1 MMTCIWPITNWAWV
15 GWRHANHTKCGY
27 MSDEIN
33 DKNDDGTNVADAVS
47 PSGEIE
53 VLDIKRADSS
63 SGRNGGKGGRNG
75 GRREYK
81 PFPGWLYGVL
91 FVVFD
96 MAAVAALQWGVSQSG
111 TRVQLS
117 SPVVGWGFVS
127 KMWTKGNFVF
137 VLNLLLIGALYL
149 ALLMLFNRFWIATPV
164 LLAVAIIVGVIEHF
178 KVSIR
183 YEAILPSDLG
193 FLGSNTGNL
202 MSFTPPGAHWII
214 LGALAV
220 FLVFVA
226 LFVVLNHV
234 DGRHGRMIRF
244 DNKGLAAGIRLM
256 VFLLPSL
263 FFGLYCD
270 QVSTVGSWAN
280 GFSKALGD
288 TPSMWDSVYD
298 AQRNG
303 PLVSFT
309 RQLNPTI
316 MDEPSDYSEATMKE
330 VVKRYEAA
338 AEKINASRTKNMTD
352 STVVYVLSESFSD
365 PARVP
370 GVKLNKDA
378 IPEVRAIKSGTTS
391 GLMLSSGYGGGTANL
406 EYMGLSGLSMAN
418 FDSSLTSP
426 YQQLVPG
433 QHWTPTINQMW
444 GAPKNS
450 IAFHPYE
457 PSMYSRATYYKNM
470 YLRDSNYK
478 KFGFAHFYTLQGDD
492 IIKHRDKIDRSP
504 YVSDKATYQSALED
518 ISSTDSNQFI
528 QIITMQNHMPYNDW
542 YADNEFKATAADGAD
557 SLGSDEVTAIDTYA
571 KGASITDT
579 ETKNFLDEL
588 NKLDK
593 PVTVVFY
600 GDHLP
605 GIYETASQDTNNSL
619 ALHLTDYFIWSNKAS
634 GSQGKKVDNSVYSS
648 PNYFVAQTA
657 EHMNAKVSPYL
668 AFLTL
673 MHKKVSAMEPPVVN
687 KIQGWDRIPEGQD
700 IYLDAAGNPMAE
712 DEFDEQTK
720 QLMTDY
726 KLIQYDI
733 TAGKN
738 YLKDTDFM
746 DLP

>member
-1 MMTCIWPITNWAWV
+1 MSENTSNTTTVKPHFKLWAKKV
-15 GWRHANHTKCGY
+15 EAN
-27 MSDEIN
+27 
-33 DKNDDGTNVADAVS
+33 
-47 PSGEIE
+47 E
-53 VLDIKRADSS
+53 VTPQHPH
-63 SGRNGGKGGRNG
+63 
-75 GRREYK
+75 K
-81 PFPGWLYGVL
+81 PFPGWVYGVL
-91 FVVFD
+91 FVIFD
-96 MAAVAALQWGVSQSG
+96 IIVVTALEVGVSSSS

-117 SPVVGWGFVS
+117 SPIVGFGFVS
-127 KMWTKGNFVF
+127 KMWTDGNFVF
-137 VLNLLLIGALYL
+137 VLNVILVALLYL
-149 ALLMLFNRFWIATPV
+149 MLLMLFNRFWTASIV
-164 LLAVAIIVGVIEHF
+164 ILAVGIIVAAIEHF
-178 KVSIR
+178 KVEIR
-183 YEAILPSDLG
+183 YEAILPADLG
-193 FLGSNTGNL
+193 FLGSNTGNML
-202 MSFTPPGAHWII
+202 TFIPAGAHVTILVA
-214 LGALAV
+214 LGAFAVLLALI
-220 FLVFVA
+220 LVLRHF
-226 LFVVLNHV
+226 
-234 DGRHGRMIRF
+234 DGRKGRMIRT
-244 DNKGLAAGIRLM
+244 DNLSLNLTSRLILL
-256 VFLLPSL
+256 LLPIL
-263 FFGLYCD
+263 VFALYCIH
-270 QVSTVGSWAN
+270 VSTTDSLAN
-280 GFSKALGD
+280 KFSRALGD

-457 PSMYSRATYYKNM
+457 PSMYSRAT
-470 YLRDSNYK
+470 NYK

-542 YADNEFKATAADGAD
+542 YAGNEFKATAADGAD

-619 ALHLTDYFIWSNKAS
+619 ALHLTDYFIWSNKVS

>member
-214 LGALAV
+214 LGAFAV

-457 PSMYSRATYYKNM
+457 PSMYSRAT
-470 YLRDSNYK
+470 NYK

-588 NKLDK
+588 NK

>member
-220 FLVFVA
+220 FVA

-365 PARVP
+365 PVRVP

-457 PSMYSRATYYKNM
+457 PSMYSRAT
-470 YLRDSNYK
+470 NYK

>member
-1 MMTCIWPITNWAWV
+1 
-15 GWRHANHTKCGY
+15 

-127 KMWTKGNFVF
+127 KMWAKGNFVF

-234 DGRHGRMIRF
+234 DGRHGRMICF

-444 GAPKNS
+444 GGAPKNS

-457 PSMYSRATYYKNM
+457 PSMYSRAT
-470 YLRDSNYK
+470 NYK

-634 GSQGKKVDNSVYSS
+634 GSQDKKVDNSAYSS
-648 PNYFVAQTA
+648 PNYFVAQAA

-712 DEFDEQTK
+712 GEFDEQTK

>member
-1 MMTCIWPITNWAWV
+1 
-15 GWRHANHTKCGY
+15 

-391 GLMLSSGYGGGTANL
+391 GLMLVVFGYGGGTANL

-457 PSMYSRATYYKNM
+457 PSMHSRAT
-470 YLRDSNYK
+470 NYK

>member
-1 MMTCIWPITNWAWV
+1 
-15 GWRHANHTKCGY
+15 
-27 MSDEIN
+27 
-33 DKNDDGTNVADAVS
+33 
-47 PSGEIE
+47 
-53 VLDIKRADSS
+53 
-63 SGRNGGKGGRNG
+63 
-75 GRREYK
+75 
-81 PFPGWLYGVL
+81 
-91 FVVFD
+91 
-96 MAAVAALQWGVSQSG
+96 
-111 TRVQLS
+111 
-117 SPVVGWGFVS
+117 
-127 KMWTKGNFVF
+127 
-137 VLNLLLIGALYL
+137 
-149 ALLMLFNRFWIATPV
+149 
-164 LLAVAIIVGVIEHF
+164 
-178 KVSIR
+178 
-183 YEAILPSDLG
+183 
-193 FLGSNTGNL
+193 
-202 MSFTPPGAHWII
+202 
-214 LGALAV
+214 
-220 FLVFVA
+220 
-226 LFVVLNHV
+226 
-234 DGRHGRMIRF
+234 
-244 DNKGLAAGIRLM
+244 
-256 VFLLPSL
+256 
-263 FFGLYCD
+263 
-270 QVSTVGSWAN
+270 
-280 GFSKALGD
+280 
-288 TPSMWDSVYD
+288 MWDSVYD

-457 PSMYSRATYYKNM
+457 PSMYSRAT
-470 YLRDSNYK
+470 NYK

-492 IIKHRDKIDRSP
+492 IIKHRGKIDRSP

>member
-214 LGALAV
+214 LGALA
-220 FLVFVA
+220 VFVA

-457 PSMYSRATYYKNM
+457 PSMYSRAT
-470 YLRDSNYK
+470 NYK

>member
-1 MMTCIWPITNWAWV
+1 
-15 GWRHANHTKCGY
+15 

-220 FLVFVA
+220 VLVFVA

-457 PSMYSRATYYKNM
+457 PSMYSRAT
-470 YLRDSNYK
+470 NYK
-478 KFGFAHFYTLQGDD
+478 KFGFEPVHPDHHDAEPYAVQRLVCRQRVQG
-492 IIKHRDKIDRSP
+492 HRGRRRRFPRLRRS
-504 YVSDKATYQSALED
+504 
-518 ISSTDSNQFI
+518 
-528 QIITMQNHMPYNDW
+528 
-542 YADNEFKATAADGAD
+542 DGYRHVCE
-557 SLGSDEVTAIDTYA
+557 GREHHR
-571 KGASITDT
+571 
-579 ETKNFLDEL
+579 
-588 NKLDK
+588 
-593 PVTVVFY
+593 Y
-600 GDHLP
+600 GDEELP
-605 GIYETASQDTNNSL
+605 
-619 ALHLTDYFIWSNKAS
+619 
-634 GSQGKKVDNSVYSS
+634 
-648 PNYFVAQTA
+648 
-657 EHMNAKVSPYL
+657 
-668 AFLTL
+668 
-673 MHKKVSAMEPPVVN
+673 
-687 KIQGWDRIPEGQD
+687 R
-700 IYLDAAGNPMAE
+700 
-712 DEFDEQTK
+712 
-720 QLMTDY
+720 
-726 KLIQYDI
+726 
-733 TAGKN
+733 
-738 YLKDTDFM
+738 
-746 DLP
+746 

>member
-457 PSMYSRATYYKNM
+457 PSMYSRAT
-470 YLRDSNYK
+470 NYK

-588 NKLDK
+588 NQA
-593 PVTVVFY
+593 
-600 GDHLP
+600 GDGRVLWRPSAGHLRNRQP
-605 GIYETASQDTNNSL
+605 GYEQFAGAAFDGLFHMVQQGVRL
-619 ALHLTDYFIWSNKAS
+619 AGQEGRQQRVL
-634 GSQGKKVDNSVYSS
+634 
-648 PNYFVAQTA
+648 VAELFRGA
-657 EHMNAKVSPYL
+657 DCGAHE
-668 AFLTL
+668 
-673 MHKKVSAMEPPVVN
+673 
-687 KIQGWDRIPEGQD
+687 REGVAVPGVPDAHAQEG
-700 IYLDAAGNPMAE
+700 LRHGAAGGQQDPGMGPHPRG
-712 DEFDEQTK
+712 
-720 QLMTDY
+720 
-726 KLIQYDI
+726 
-733 TAGKN
+733 AG
-738 YLKDTDFM
+738 YLS
-746 DLP
+746 

>member
-1 MMTCIWPITNWAWV
+1 MSENTSNTTTVKPHFKLWAKKV
-15 GWRHANHTKCGY
+15 EAN
-27 MSDEIN
+27 
-33 DKNDDGTNVADAVS
+33 
-47 PSGEIE
+47 E
-53 VLDIKRADSS
+53 VTPQHPH
-63 SGRNGGKGGRNG
+63 
-75 GRREYK
+75 K
-81 PFPGWLYGVL
+81 PFPGWVYGVL
-91 FVVFD
+91 FVIFD
-96 MAAVAALQWGVSQSG
+96 IIVVTALEVGVSSSS

-117 SPVVGWGFVS
+117 SPTVGFGFVS
-127 KMWTKGNFVF
+127 KMWTDGNFVF
-137 VLNLLLIGALYL
+137 VLNVILVALLYL
-149 ALLMLFNRFWIATPV
+149 MLLMLFNRFWTASIV
-164 LLAVAIIVGVIEHF
+164 ILAVGIIVAAIEHF
-178 KVSIR
+178 KVEIR
-183 YEAILPSDLG
+183 YEAILPADLG
-193 FLGSNTGNL
+193 FLGSNTGNML
-202 MSFTPPGAHWII
+202 TFIPAGAHVTILVA
-214 LGALAV
+214 LGAFAVLLALI
-220 FLVFVA
+220 LVLRHF
-226 LFVVLNHV
+226 
-234 DGRHGRMIRF
+234 DGRKGRMIRT
-244 DNKGLAAGIRLM
+244 DNLSLNLTSRLILL
-256 VFLLPSL
+256 LLPIL
-263 FFGLYCD
+263 VFALYCIH
-270 QVSTVGSWAN
+270 VSTTDSLAN
-280 GFSKALGD
+280 KFSRALGD

-457 PSMYSRATYYKNM
+457 PSMYSRAT
-470 YLRDSNYK
+470 NYK

-634 GSQGKKVDNSVYSS
+634 GSQGKKVDSSVYSS

>member
-127 KMWTKGNFVF
+127 KMWAKGNFVF

-338 AEKINASRTKNMTD
+338 AEHDRFDGGLRAVRIVLRPRARTRCEAQQGRHSGGPCHQIRHD
-352 STVVYVLSESFSD
+352 QRSDAVVRIRWRHRE
-365 PARVP
+365 P
-370 GVKLNKDA
+370 GVYG
-378 IPEVRAIKSGTTS
+378 IVGPEHGEFR
-391 GLMLSSGYGGGTANL
+391 L
-406 EYMGLSGLSMAN
+406 
-418 FDSSLTSP
+418 
-426 YQQLVPG
+426 
-433 QHWTPTINQMW
+433 
-444 GAPKNS
+444 
-450 IAFHPYE
+450 
-457 PSMYSRATYYKNM
+457 
-470 YLRDSNYK
+470 
-478 KFGFAHFYTLQGDD
+478 
-492 IIKHRDKIDRSP
+492 
-504 YVSDKATYQSALED
+504 VSDQPVPAAGTGAALD
-518 ISSTDSNQFI
+518 
-528 QIITMQNHMPYNDW
+528 
-542 YADNEFKATAADGAD
+542 ADDQPDVG
-557 SLGSDEVTAIDTYA
+557 GSE
-571 KGASITDT
+571 
-579 ETKNFLDEL
+579 EL
-588 NKLDK
+588 HRL
-593 PVTVVFY
+593 
-600 GDHLP
+600 
-605 GIYETASQDTNNSL
+605 
-619 ALHLTDYFIWSNKAS
+619 
-634 GSQGKKVDNSVYSS
+634 
-648 PNYFVAQTA
+648 
-657 EHMNAKVSPYL
+657 
-668 AFLTL
+668 
-673 MHKKVSAMEPPVVN
+673 PPV
-687 KIQGWDRIPEGQD
+687 
-700 IYLDAAGNPMAE
+700 
-712 DEFDEQTK
+712 
-720 QLMTDY
+720 
-726 KLIQYDI
+726 
-733 TAGKN
+733 
-738 YLKDTDFM
+738 
-746 DLP
+746 

>member
-1 MMTCIWPITNWAWV
+1 
-15 GWRHANHTKCGY
+15 

-53 VLDIKRADSS
+53 ALDIKRTDSS

-127 KMWTKGNFVF
+127 KMWIKGNFVF

-338 AEKINASRTKNMTD
+338 AEINASRTKNMTD

-457 PSMYSRATYYKNM
+457 PSMYSRAT
-470 YLRDSNYK
+470 NYK

>member
-1 MMTCIWPITNWAWV
+1 
-15 GWRHANHTKCGY
+15 
-27 MSDEIN
+27 
-33 DKNDDGTNVADAVS
+33 
-47 PSGEIE
+47 
-53 VLDIKRADSS
+53 
-63 SGRNGGKGGRNG
+63 
-75 GRREYK
+75 
-81 PFPGWLYGVL
+81 
-91 FVVFD
+91 
-96 MAAVAALQWGVSQSG
+96 
-111 TRVQLS
+111 
-117 SPVVGWGFVS
+117 
-127 KMWTKGNFVF
+127 
-137 VLNLLLIGALYL
+137 
-149 ALLMLFNRFWIATPV
+149 
-164 LLAVAIIVGVIEHF
+164 
-178 KVSIR
+178 
-183 YEAILPSDLG
+183 
-193 FLGSNTGNL
+193 
-202 MSFTPPGAHWII
+202 
-214 LGALAV
+214 
-220 FLVFVA
+220 
-226 LFVVLNHV
+226 
-234 DGRHGRMIRF
+234 
-244 DNKGLAAGIRLM
+244 
-256 VFLLPSL
+256 
-263 FFGLYCD
+263 
-270 QVSTVGSWAN
+270 
-280 GFSKALGD
+280 
-288 TPSMWDSVYD
+288 
-298 AQRNG
+298 
-303 PLVSFT
+303 
-309 RQLNPTI
+309 

-457 PSMYSRATYYKNM
+457 PSMYSRAT
-470 YLRDSNYK
+470 NYK

-571 KGASITDT
+571 QGASITDT

>member
-1 MMTCIWPITNWAWV
+1 
-15 GWRHANHTKCGY
+15 

-220 FLVFVA
+220 FLVVA

-457 PSMYSRATYYKNM
+457 PSMYSRAT
-470 YLRDSNYK
+470 NYK